1 MLDVSSLKIVLHPA
15 PVLRQKAA
23 PVALSASGQVSEE
36 TKAIVARMLE
46 VMRKH
51 NGIGLA
57 APQIGIAQRI
67 FIVDVPE
74 DQGDE
79 EEGWEPRLKTDDPPG
94 ASDGLQV
101 YLNPVLHKPS
111 RESDTQEEGCL
122 SLPKIRGRVMRPMEI
137 AVTAIGLDGKAFTSR
152 GGELLARCWQHE
164 YDHLE
169 GVLIIDRMLQA
180 DRLKTKKALKDLE
193 ARQEPARG

>member
-1 MLDVSSLKIVLHPA
+1 MLDGSSLKIVLHPA

-23 PVALSASGQVSEE
+23 PVVLLPSGQVSDA
-36 TKAIVARMLE
+36 TKAVVARMVE

-51 NGIGLA
+51 HGIGLA
-57 APQIGIAQRI
+57 APQVGIAQRI

-74 DQGDE
+74 DEGDE
-79 EEGWEPRLKTDDPPG
+79 AEGWEPRLKTDDPPG
-94 ASDGLQV
+94 ASDGLKV

-122 SLPKIRGRVMRPMEI
+122 SLPKIRGRIVRPMEI
-137 AVTAIGLDGKAFTSR
+137 AVTATGLDGEQFTSR

-180 DRLKTKKALKDLE
+180 DRMKTKKALKDLE
-193 ARQEPARG
+193 ARGEPSRG